1 MRSIKLTFALNSAC
15 SVCVGVLV
23 LPCACSRVMPVV
35 VPVGAIVVAI
45 VVAVAPSACSVLW
58 GAVAKYQ

>member
-15 SVCVGVLV
+15 SVGVLV

>member
-15 SVCVGVLV
+15 SVGVLV
-23 LPCACSRVMPVV
+23 LPCACSRVVV

>member
-15 SVCVGVLV
+15 SVGVLV
-23 LPCACSRVMPVV
+23 LPCACSRVVV
-35 VPVGAIVVAI
+35 VAVGAIVVAI